1 MSTSLFLSYRRDD
14 AGPDTQAISD
24 ALRQAFGDDS
34 VFMDTSSLQAGAV
47 WPEELKTALK
57 AAETIL
63 VVIGPEWLRAG
74 TDEWGRRRI
83 DREDDWVR
91 QELALALKDKKVI
104 PVLVRGAMI
113 PPAEAL
119 PEPLKALSQRQG
131 IEIRRDY
138 WNHDIK
144 LLVAQF
150 GHAPKGS
157 EQPSRNPELCYTRI
171 DVHEGASHWRC
182 SDSSPGP
189 LLKVEE
195 ATDDEDLYARLTH
208 NRYYLAEY
216 LSRST
221 RYIELQGR
229 FEPEPNPILDIIV
242 STGANSSLILLSCGI
257 EVVAAQRRII
267 SAGSVRK
274 ITLDPSEKYQVPFPF
289 PGRVRNLV
297 PKGGEP
303 STFKVEANH
312 YDNNRTLIFGDVLVS
327 EWEWADTPIS
337 SMQKIRDPLYIEP
350 DTPYRFVLE
359 IEESHR
365 MPTDTL
371 LHIVIG
377 TNHGMFRSDG
387 IYFVKP

>member
-1 MSTSLFLSYRRDD
+1 
-14 AGPDTQAISD
+14 
-24 ALRQAFGDDS
+24 
-34 VFMDTSSLQAGAV
+34 MDTSSLQAGAK
-47 WPEELKTALK
+47 WPEELQTALR

-63 VVIGPEWLRAG
+63 VIIGPEWLRAG

-91 QELALALKDKKVI
+91 QELSLALKDKKVI
-104 PVLVRGAMI
+104 PVLVRGGRI

-150 GHAPKGS
+150 GHEPKGS
-157 EQPSRNPELCYTRI
+157 DQPPQSREFYYTRI
-171 DVHEGASHWRC
+171 DVYEGSSHWRC
-182 SDSSPGP
+182 SDSSQV
-189 LLKVEE
+189 LKAAENS
-195 ATDDEDLYARLTH
+195 DDEDLDVRLMH
-208 NRYYLAEY
+208 RYYSTEY

-221 RYIELQGR
+221 RCIQLKGR
-229 FEPEPNPILDIIV
+229 FKPVPNPILDIIV
-242 STGANSSLILLSCGI
+242 STGVNASQILLSCGI
-257 EVVAAQRRII
+257 EVVAARRRII
-267 SAGSVRK
+267 TAGSVRK
-274 ITLDPSEKYQVPFPF
+274 ITLDPSETYKVPFPI
-289 PGRVRNLV
+289 PGLVRNLAPQV
-297 PKGGEP
+297 GER
-303 STFKVEANH
+303 STFKVEANQ
-312 YDNNRTLIFGDVLVS
+312 YGGDWSLIIGDILLS

-337 SMQKIRDPLYIEP
+337 SMQDIRDPVYIEP
-350 DTPYRFVLE
+350 DTPYRFLLE
-359 IEESHR
+359 IGGSHR

-387 IYFVKP
+387 IYLLKP